1 VPSETKH
8 KKIKENCLIELF
20 QKGVYH
26 GSMQLTDEQLI
37 GLLVQQKISTE
48 KDLRAMAEDAQQVQR
63 RLSDAIVEKGVIT
76 DAELGKLIAQVIKLP
91 FVELGKTEIT
101 DEILAIIPEEVAKN
115 HRMVAFA
122 RDDKVVR
129 IAGSDFTTMTL
140 PQLVSQKTGLKVEL
154 FFATDRDID
163 QILLNYRTNFQ
174 ELFEKLLSADD
185 GVAIRTI
192 SHDPPVAKMVDELIH
207 SAYREHASDLHI
219 EPQDTETLVRF
230 RIDGVLHDIVTLPKK
245 LHARI
250 TTRIKVMSSL
260 RTDQHLAAQDGKI
273 RTEVSGEPLDLRVSI
288 MPIAEGEKIVM
299 RLLTSQARSYSLED
313 LGINESALLKVK
325 AASKRSFGMILVTGP
340 TGSGK
345 TTTIYSALKT
355 INTRERN
362 LTSIE
367 DPVEYRIKGANQVQV
382 NEKTNLTFANGL
394 RSLLRQDPDYIFVG
408 EIRDSE
414 TAGIAINAALT
425 GHLVFSTLHTNNAAA
440 SLPRLF
446 DMKVEPFL
454 VASTVNVIIA
464 QRLVRKICPQ
474 CRVSQTITVE
484 ELKKFL
490 SLETIKKHYVPVGE
504 KQEVRIY
511 KGQGCRACHNT
522 GYQGRIGIYEILDM
536 SKAMRELVAKRAD
549 SDQITALAIKE
560 GMVSMY
566 DDGIDKIT
574 RGMTTIEEILRVTT
588 TEMT

>member
-1 VPSETKH
+1 
-8 KKIKENCLIELF
+8 
-20 QKGVYH
+20 
-26 GSMQLTDEQLI
+26 MQLSDEQLVN
-37 GLLVQQKISTE
+37 LLVQQKISTE
-48 KDLRAMAEDAQQVQR
+48 KELTALADEAATSRQ
-63 RLSDAIVEKGVIT
+63 RLSDAIVDKGIMT
-76 DAELGKLIAQVIKLP
+76 DSEMGSLIAKALKLP
-91 FVELGKTEIT
+91 FVELSKAEIP
-101 DEILAIIPEEVAKN
+101 DEILGIIPEETAKEN
-115 HRMVAFA
+115 RMVVFA
-122 RDDKVVR
+122 RDEQTIK
-129 IAGSDFTTMTL
+129 IAGSNFTDMLL
-140 PQLVSQKTGLKVEL
+140 PQLVAQKTGLKVEIY
-154 FFATDRDID
+154 FATDKAID
-163 QILLNYRTNFQ
+163 LILLNYRTNFQ

-185 GVAIRTI
+185 GVAIRSI

-207 SAYREHASDLHI
+207 SAFREHASDLHI

-245 LHARI
+245 LHNRL
-250 TTRIKVMSSL
+250 TTRVKVMSSL

-273 RTEVSGEPLDLRVSI
+273 KTEVNGEGLDLRVSI
-288 MPIAEGEKIVM
+288 IPIAEGEKVVM

-313 LGINESALLKVK
+313 LGINETALIKVK
-325 AASKRSFGMILVTGP
+325 AAAKRSFGMILVTGP

-345 TTTIYSALKT
+345 TTTIYSILKT
-355 INTRERN
+355 INTREKN

-408 EIRDSE
+408 EVRDNE

-425 GHLVFSTLHTNNAAA
+425 GHLVFSTLHTNTAAA
-440 SLPRLF
+440 SMPRLF

-454 VASTVNVIIA
+454 VASTINVIIA
-464 QRLVRKICPQ
+464 QRLVRKICQQ
-474 CRVSQTITVE
+474 CRVSETVTVD

-490 SLETIKKHYVPVGE
+490 SLETIKKHYVPVGD

-522 GYQGRIGIYEILDM
+522 GYQGRIGIYEILEVT
-536 SKAMRELVAKRAD
+536 KAMRELVAQRAD
-549 SDQITALAIKE
+549 TDQINAMAYKE
-560 GMVSMY
+560 GMVSIY

-574 RGMTTIEEILRVTT
+574 RGLTTIEEILRVTT
-588 TEMT
+588 TEMN